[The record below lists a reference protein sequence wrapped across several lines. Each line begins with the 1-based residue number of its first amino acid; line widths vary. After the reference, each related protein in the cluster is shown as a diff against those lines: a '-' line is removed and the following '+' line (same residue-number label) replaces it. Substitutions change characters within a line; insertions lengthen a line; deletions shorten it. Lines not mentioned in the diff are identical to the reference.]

1 MKPTAL
7 TPFLLALG
15 FTAMASACK
24 PAEPQ
29 PAASATP
36 AASTLPPG
44 HPPVDA
50 GAAPAGSEA
59 TLPPGHPPTG
69 GGAGAAMPP
78 GHPPLGAS
86 GDKSAPAAPPVAG
99 TVTLG
104 PAVAGR
110 AVGAKALYVIARQ
123 AGTRDIVA
131 VKKLDAPTFPLAF
144 KLAGDDVMVA
154 GTAFSG
160 PFDLTARLTKTGDAI
175 PTAGDIEGAAKNV
188 AAGSKG
194 VTITL
199 DSVRQ

>member
-1 MKPTAL
+1 MKLTAF
-7 TPFLLALG
+7 TPVLLAFGLI
-15 FTAMASACK
+15 APASACK

-36 AASTLPPG
+36 SDSALPPG

-59 TLPPGHPPTG
+59 LPPGHPPTG
-69 GGAGAAMPP
+69 SGAGAAMPQ
-78 GHPPLGAS
+78 GHPPLSAS

-99 TVTLG
+99 TVALG

-110 AVGAKALYVIARQ
+110 AAGAKALYVIARK

-144 KLAGDDVMVA
+144 ELAGDDVMVA

-175 PTAGDIEGAAKNV
+175 PTAGDVEGAAKNV